1 MSFLLLNSIH
11 PSIFVPVCGCLWVQT
26 CMCGFKCV
34 CWVCVRVCVCAAG
47 PAAAVTVLHLFFF
60 HHTGGDGCQALH
72 GPTLLQSGC
81 PPPHT
86 HTHMH
91 MCSPNQQACKHTQT
105 HSDTPHTQT
114 HTTNKSALIISISF
128 RHLTVVYERERKTHN
143 AGIVCKTQ
151 TIM

>member
-86 HTHMH
+86 HTHAHVLPQPTSM
-91 MCSPNQQACKHTQT
+91 
-105 HSDTPHTQT
+105 QT
-114 HTTNKSALIISISF
+114 HTNTQRHATHTNTHHKQISPHHF
-128 RHLTVVYERERKTHN
+128 HLFSTFN
-143 AGIVCKTQ
+143 SGL
-151 TIM
+151 